1 MIDDARRNGQHLRTT
16 WHAGDR
22 VFVVSTWSDR
32 VCTSAVR
39 VPVEE
44 AADLATLLVDGL
56 AEAAGSHGQ
65 GLGPGTPAGRAA
77 PGAGEAGRRRRPPGR
92 LQEELQVWA
101 RFARSRWRALR
112 RDRAARDQRSGPARP
127 AHRNRHA
134 A

>member
-56 AEAAGSHGQ
+56 GEAAGSHGQ
-65 GLGPGTPAGRAA
+65 GVGPGTPAGRGA
-77 PGAGEAGRRRRPPGR
+77 PGAGEPVRRRRPPGR

-112 RDRAARDQRSGPARP
+112 RDRAARDQRSGLGRP